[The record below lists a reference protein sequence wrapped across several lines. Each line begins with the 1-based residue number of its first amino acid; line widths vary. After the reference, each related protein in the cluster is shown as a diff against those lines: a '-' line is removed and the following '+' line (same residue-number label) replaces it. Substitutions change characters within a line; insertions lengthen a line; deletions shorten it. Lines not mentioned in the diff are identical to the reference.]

1 MKPTHEDAT
10 RKNSAMISVHSGLHP
25 HAKVAQRDVGF
36 NVGAFV
42 WKATAQAFNNKIKRA
57 VILQDSAHNTNIQH
71 HLEGPLA
78 LQTQM
83 NNINLPLQND
93 I

>member
-1 MKPTHEDAT
+1 MKPIHEDAT
-10 RKNSAMISVHSGLHP
+10 RKNTAMISVHIGLHL
-25 HAKVAQRDVGF
+25 HGKVAQQDVGF
-36 NVGAFV
+36 YVGAFV
-42 WKATAQAFNNKIKRA
+42 WKATAKAFNNKIKRA
-57 VILQDSAHNTNIQH
+57 VILQDTAHNINIQH

-83 NNINLPLQND
+83 NNINLPSEND